1 MESTT
6 GARGRSAEH
15 SHRTKPRASR
25 GRPSKLTAEVIE
37 ILATSLER
45 GDSLEG
51 ASAAAGISRSTLS
64 NWLRRGARALEE
76 LCPIDPANS
85 ADKEALSHEAL
96 YAELFGRVR
105 LALARAE
112 AENLRVIEEAG
123 RGGARITETV
133 RVVDKDGAVV
143 KETTTTKQAPAQWK
157 AAAWRLERLYPDKYG
172 GKDRGG
178 SGGGSLTVEIVEDA
192 PPVRDGK
199 DEDRPMEKSPAHD
212 KGGGHDG

>member
-1 MESTT
+1 MGSKT
-6 GARGRSAEH
+6 GAQQAATGMQKTRSKRPARGR
-15 SHRTKPRASR
+15 P
-25 GRPSKLTAEVIE
+25 GKLTPEVIE
-37 ILATSLER
+37 ILAASLER

-51 ASAAAGISRSTLS
+51 ACALAGISRTTLS

-76 LCPIDPANS
+76 ESCPIALVS
-85 ADKEALSHEAL
+85 EADREVMAREAL

-105 LALARAE
+105 LALAKAE

-133 RVVDKDGAVV
+133 RVVDKDGTVV

-157 AAAWRLERLYPDKYG
+157 AAAWRLERLYPGKYG

-192 PPVRDGK
+192 PPESTEPESQGGD
-199 DEDRPMEKSPAHD
+199 
-212 KGGGHDG
+212 GGGEYGG